1 MDHDVKSI
9 NLTCNESNV
18 ASRKIIERL
27 GSKLIEIIDAP
38 KDYFGWYKGMEKQCI
53 YELIV

>member
-1 MDHDVKSI
+1 MDYDVKSI
-9 NLTCNESNV
+9 NLTCNESNI

-38 KDYFGWYKGMEKQCI
+38 KDYFGWYKVMEKQCI